1 MILRK
6 LKKTLS
12 TASSTT
18 INLPFIA
25 TVRGEAKHLEMNVTR
40 AKFEELTHEL
50 VERTMWPVTQALAAK
65 KKNKTLDKAQAKET
79 VERSAAGFYRNREN
93 QDFVLL

>member
-25 TVRGEAKHLEMNVTR
+25 TVRGEAK
-40 AKFEELTHEL
+40 K
-50 VERTMWPVTQALAAK
+50 
-65 KKNKTLDKAQAKET
+65 T

>member
-25 TVRGEAKHLEMNVTR
+25 TARGEAKHLEMNVTR

-50 VERTMWPVTQALAAK
+50 VERTM
-65 KKNKTLDKAQAKET
+65 
-79 VERSAAGFYRNREN
+79 
-93 QDFVLL
+93 

>member
-25 TVRGEAKHLEMNVTR
+25 TVRGEVKHLEMNVTR
-40 AKFEELTHEL
+40 AKFEELTHDL
-50 VERTMWPVTQALAAK
+50 VERTM
-65 KKNKTLDKAQAKET
+65 
-79 VERSAAGFYRNREN
+79 
-93 QDFVLL
+93 

>member
-1 MILRK
+1 M
-6 LKKTLS
+6 
-12 TASSTT
+12 
-18 INLPFIA
+18 
-25 TVRGEAKHLEMNVTR
+25 
-40 AKFEELTHEL
+40 
-50 VERTMWPVTQALAAK
+50 TQALSAK